1 MGRRIRRSMSLTDA
15 APVPATVLPMLHVSI
30 VLDFPEI
37 ESDLDFETRI
47 GGRRL
52 PDFFQDLSLGFGNC
66 SYACDF
72 YGAGDGT
79 GSGAGSRRY
88 EELEGSYL
96 GGGYD
101 GLGYGQGRTERD
113 FTGSPR

>member
-1 MGRRIRRSMSLTDA
+1 MGRRVRKVIALTNI
-15 APVPATVLPMLHVSI
+15 VPAPATAFPVLHVAFA
-30 VLDFPEI
+30 LDFPEI
-37 ESDLDFETRI
+37 ESDLDLETRI
-47 GGRRL
+47 GGRRF
-52 PDFFQDLSLGFGNC
+52 PDLFHDLSLGFGSF
-66 SYACDF
+66 SYAQDF

-101 GLGYGQGRTERD
+101 GRGYGQSRAQRD